1 MAEATRARFCIRFN
15 IDTRSLWLVMSEAPC
30 VMLCV
35 LDYNAE
41 SLSGEWQGQKFRL
54 KCVKEKNLCLS

>member
-1 MAEATRARFCIRFN
+1 
-15 IDTRSLWLVMSEAPC
+15 MSEAPC

-41 SLSGEWQGQKFRL
+41 SLSGEWQGEKFRL